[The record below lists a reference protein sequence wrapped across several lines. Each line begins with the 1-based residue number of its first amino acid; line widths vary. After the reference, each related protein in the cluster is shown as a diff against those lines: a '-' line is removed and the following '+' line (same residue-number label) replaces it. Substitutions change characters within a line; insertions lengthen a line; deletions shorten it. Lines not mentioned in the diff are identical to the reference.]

1 VHNFINKF
9 FSGKKESDQEDHL
22 IKPDD
27 HYSSP
32 SNNSKKVEDVQ
43 SSEDLVES
51 EKNGQLLEPIEAEML
66 SPAEDADQATEDTL
80 ELAYDQESME
90 EALDDTAKSPAIKDP
105 EKWLKTPT
113 LKAVQLCHIGD
124 VRSRN
129 EDSSYIFTAESGGQ
143 EPLIPFGLYIVA
155 DGMGG
160 HHNGHRASKD
170 VSRLVAEH
178 VLDRIYVPLLK
189 NSIQDHGRPPEPVS
203 EVILDAVQIANEHIH
218 NPEPGED
225 SGTTLTAALVF
236 GRRLYV
242 AHVGDSR
249 AYLLTNGDMQQVTTD
264 HSYVQRL
271 QDAGQITSDEAAV
284 HPQRNMLYRAVGQGG
299 ALDVETFTRSL
310 PKQGKLFLCSDGLWG
325 LVSDSSIHDVLLQD
339 ASLGVKAEKLVKLA
353 LQAGGY
359 DNITAVLVEFDFS

>member
-1 VHNFINKF
+1 MQNFINKF

-22 IKPDD
+22 LKPDD
-27 HYSSP
+27 QFSSP
-32 SNNSKKVEDVQ
+32 SNNSGKAEDVP
-43 SSEDLVES
+43 SSEELVEI
-51 EKNGQLLEPIEAEML
+51 EKNGQSSEANEVDML
-66 SPAEDADQATEDTL
+66 SQEEDTVQDPEDTL
-80 ELAYDQESME
+80 ELAYDSEGME
-90 EALDDTAKSPAIKDP
+90 EVQQDTAISPSVEDL
-105 EKWLKTPT
+105 EKHLKTPK
-113 LKAVQLCHIGD
+113 LNAVQLCHIGD

-129 EDSSYIFTAESGGQ
+129 EDSSYIFTADSGGQ

-160 HHNGHRASKD
+160 HHNGHQASKN

-203 EVILDAVQIANEHIH
+203 EVILDAVQLANEHIH
-218 NPEPGED
+218 NPDPGSD

-236 GRRLYV
+236 GRRLYI

-271 QDAGQITSDEAAV
+271 QDAGQLTSDEAAV

-299 ALDVETFTRSL
+299 VLDVETFTRSL
-310 PKQGKLFLCSDGLWG
+310 PQKGKLFLCSDGLWG
-325 LVSDSSIHDVLLQD
+325 LVSDSSIQDVLQQD
-339 ASLGVKAEKLVKLA
+339 APLGVKANTLVKLA

-359 DNITAVLVEFDFS
+359 DNITVVLVEFEF

>member
-1 VHNFINKF
+1 MHDLINKF
-9 FSGKKESDQEDHL
+9 FSGKKEAGRDDHL
-22 IKPDD
+22 ITPDD
-27 HYSSP
+27 QFSVP
-32 SNNSKKVEDVQ
+32 RNNSEKAEGDQ
-43 SSEDLVES
+43 SSEDLVEI
-51 EKNGQLLEPIEAEML
+51 EKNGQSSEAIEVDTLIPE
-66 SPAEDADQATEDTL
+66 EDAEQDTEDTL
-80 ELAYDQESME
+80 ELEFDNESIG
-90 EALDDTAKSPAIKDP
+90 AAIQDTAITPPIKDL
-105 EKWLKTPT
+105 EKSLKKSA
-113 LKAVQLCHIGD
+113 LKAVQLCHIGN

-129 EDSSYIFTAESGGQ
+129 EDSSYIFTTETGGQ

-160 HHNGHRASKD
+160 HHNGHQASKD

-189 NSIQDHGRPPEPVS
+189 NSIEDNGKPPEPVS
-203 EVILDAVQIANEHIH
+203 EVILDAVQLANQHIH
-218 NPEPGED
+218 NPDPGKD

-249 AYLLTNGDMQQVTTD
+249 AYLLTNGNMQQVTTD

-271 QDAGQITSDEAAV
+271 QDAGQLTEDEAAV

-299 ALDVETFTRSL
+299 MLEVQIFTQSL
-310 PKQGKLFLCSDGLWG
+310 PVHGNLFLCSDGLWG
-325 LVSDSSIHDVLLQD
+325 LVSDSSIRDVLQQD
-339 ASLGVKAEKLVKLA
+339 APLGAKADTLVKLA

-359 DNITAVLVEFDFS
+359 DNITVVLVEFDF